1 MAPVKYLLDTNI
13 VSEIVNPEPFLP
25 VMQRFMQHRQEL
37 SISTITWHEMNYG
50 VSLMDEG
57 KRKRRLQNY
66 LSQVIGAYLPIYDY
80 TREAA
85 EWHAE
90 QREKLKRQGI
100 ETSYPDGQIAAIAAT
115 KNLIVV
121 TRNVKDFEHLNGL
134 EIENWF
140 EASSE
145 EE

>member
-1 MAPVKYLLDTNI
+1 MASIKYLLDTNI
-13 VSEIVNPEPFLP
+13 VSEIVNPEPFLS

-50 VSLMDEG
+50 VLLMDEG
-57 KRKRRLQNY
+57 RKKRRLQNY
-66 LSQVIGAYLPIYDY
+66 LSQVIDAYLPIYDY

-85 EWHAE
+85 KWHAE
-90 QREKLKRQGI
+90 QREKLKMQGI
-100 ETSYPDGQIAAIAAT
+100 ETSYPDSQIAAIAAT
-115 KNLIVV
+115 KDLIVV
-121 TRNVKDFEHLNGL
+121 TRNVKDFKHFDGI

-140 EASSE
+140 EALPE